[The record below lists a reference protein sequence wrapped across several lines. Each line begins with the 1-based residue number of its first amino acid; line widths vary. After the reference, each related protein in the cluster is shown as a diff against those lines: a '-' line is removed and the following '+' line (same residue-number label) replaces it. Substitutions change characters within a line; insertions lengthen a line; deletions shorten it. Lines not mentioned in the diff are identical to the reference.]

1 MEGTKYFVFIFR
13 FSINLQCPS
22 ISQRHKNETDILF
35 HFNPRFKDEIIV
47 RNSKLCG
54 DWGTEEREGD
64 FIFKVGTEFTIEIES
79 QDENFAVSY
88 LKVICFLP
96 YFI

>member
-1 MEGTKYFVFIFR
+1 M
-13 FSINLQCPS
+13 QCPS

-35 HFNPRFKDEIIV
+35 HFNPRFQDSIIV

-64 FIFKVGTEFTIEIES
+64 MVLKRGAEFTIEIQS
-79 QDENFAVSY
+79 QEDSFIVSFAV
-88 LKVICFLP
+88 
-96 YFI
+96 FIILQY